1 MMNPTARAPSLDSTS
16 IARDADLESQLR
28 IAAPANDPPPGPQQ
42 QAVLRRVARAIQ
54 ERRVCVL
61 RYASEP
67 GGAPSTRAIEP
78 IAVVSTRGA
87 LGLLA
92 WCRLRRDLRTFRLD
106 RIAAIALAAEHFTD
120 HPGLALERFIQRRR
134 RTLP

>member
-1 MMNPTARAPSLDSTS
+1 MNPTARAPSPDNTT
-16 IARDADLESQLR
+16 IAREADLESKLR
-28 IAAPANDPPPGPQQ
+28 IAAPANDQAPAALQ
-42 QAVLRRVARAIQ
+42 QAILRRVARAIQ
-54 ERRVCVL
+54 ERRVCVV

-78 IAVVSTRGA
+78 LAVVNTRGA

-92 WCRLRRDLRTFRLD
+92 WCRLRRDLRTFRVD
-106 RIAAIALAAEHFTD
+106 RIAAIALAAEHFAD